1 MIEFSIIKT
10 FFTANICDSMGFQRF
25 PIKTSHLDQGYIFL
39 PIGIYDSL
47 IPISKSSHEISWII
61 YSRSCYHKCCYTCK
75 LSIITTNNSFIRNQL
90 DVCDFQIMIILV
102 FFQILFIF
110 TPPLTGFLA
119 KRCCSFR
126 IMLSILTALGGFQAL
141 GLLAIPPG
149 RDTTPYPKTLNWG
162 ISCGRPNNRARFQ
175 KVRKRTLDP

>member
-1 MIEFSIIKT
+1 MI
-10 FFTANICDSMGFQRF
+10 
-25 PIKTSHLDQGYIFL
+25 LL
-39 PIGIYDSL
+39 LSL
-47 IPISKSSHEISWII
+47 
-61 YSRSCYHKCCYTCK
+61 
-75 LSIITTNNSFIRNQL
+75 
-90 DVCDFQIMIILV
+90 
-102 FFQILFIF
+102 FQILFIF

-175 KVRKRTLDP
+175 KVRKRILEPKLHL